1 MNVSGLFV
9 YPIKACA
16 GSAQTQARLTPR
28 GLAHDRWMMVVDAD
42 GRFLTQRECPTLA
55 LVTPTL
61 DGERLTLSAAGL
73 EPIAVTLRHAGER
86 QSVVVWRSTCDAIDQ
101 GDVAAEWFSTHLGR
115 AVRLVRA
122 ADDFHRTLDA
132 TYAPRPGDTTAFAD
146 GYPILVI
153 SEASLTDLNAR
164 LATAL
169 PMNRFRPNIVVQGAE
184 PYAEDVWRCFTI
196 GGLRFEGV
204 KTCARCVVTTTDQ
217 ATAQRGREPLAT
229 LAAYRDSARGVL
241 FGQNVIQTPPEGSP
255 TWDWGSVTV
264 GDPVVAI
271 ADC

>member
-1 MNVSGLFV
+1 MHVSGLHI

-16 GSAQTQARLTPR
+16 GISLTQARLTPR
-28 GLAHDRWMMVVDAD
+28 GLEHDRWMMVIDPD

-61 DGERLTLSAAGL
+61 DGEHLTLSTSGL
-73 EPIAVTLRHAGER
+73 EPTSVAVSRVGER
-86 QSVVVWRSTCDAIDQ
+86 RSVVVWRSTCDAIDQ

-115 AVRLVRA
+115 AVRLVRV

-132 TYAPRPGDTTAFAD
+132 TYAPRAGDTTAFAD

-153 SEASLTDLNAR
+153 SEESLTDLNAR
-164 LATAL
+164 LSTAL
-169 PMNRFRPNIVVQGAE
+169 PMNRFRPNIVVHGAE
-184 PYAEDVWRCFTI
+184 PYAEDAWRRFSI
-196 GGLRFEGV
+196 GGLSFEGV

-229 LAAYRDSARGVL
+229 LATYRDSDRGVL
-241 FGQNVIQTPPEGSP
+241 FGQNVIQTPPEGNP
-255 TWDWGSVTV
+255 TWDWGSVRV
-264 GDPVVAI
+264 GNQVI
-271 ADC
+271 AD